1 MSGTSRRMS
10 LVGIQSSFQGP
21 SRDPIGSPI
30 RDAASVPAMQD
41 LPVRFAR
48 RRPPR
53 SIALIGSER
62 SGWSLCRRLVAGRG
76 FFVNR
81 LPSHNQLSR
90 AQGAALVGISMA
102 GRRRHSIQ
110 RRVAVNLFW
119 SIPCFFW
126 LRILFAF
133 ASVALARDGRLA
145 ATAMP
150 LHCGGAPAGH
160 FCHRSAGG
168 AFYVSASP
176 LSSFRHHLV
185 AFFLSGHSARKKER
199 TQGEALTRRWCIV
212 GRRGAPSSSLGF
224 SHPGRPKGTLPT
236 LRDVG
241 ASAGPAAGGGSLDP
255 DPHHV
260 KHSQRYFFGAAPGG
274 GENAKSAEDLDP
286 PRFRAPP
293 VMVGPRAAPGSRG
306 HWRSTTSRP

>member
-53 SIALIGSER
+53 SIALIGSDR

-76 FFVNR
+76 LFVNR

-102 GRRRHSIQ
+102 GRRRHSIH

-145 ATAMP
+145 AYRNAFA
-150 LHCGGAPAGH
+150 LRRG
-160 FCHRSAGG
+160 AGG
-168 AFYVSASP
+168 AFLPPVSGRRFLRLRVAPVKLPSP
-176 LSSFRHHLV
+176 PRC
-185 AFFLSGHSARKKER
+185 FFLSGHSAREKER
-199 TQGEALTRRWCIV
+199 THGEALTRRWCIV

>member
-1 MSGTSRRMS
+1 MAVS
-10 LVGIQSSFQGP
+10 
-21 SRDPIGSPI
+21 
-30 RDAASVPAMQD
+30 
-41 LPVRFAR
+41 
-48 RRPPR
+48 
-53 SIALIGSER
+53 
-62 SGWSLCRRLVAGRG
+62 
-76 FFVNR
+76 R
-81 LPSHNQLSR
+81 LPQCFCI
-90 AQGAALVGISMA
+90 AA
-102 GRRRHSIQ
+102 GRRRGNSATGQ
-110 RRVAVNLFW
+110 REALSTSPRR
-119 SIPCFFW
+119 PCQ
-126 LRILFAF
+126 
-133 ASVALARDGRLA
+133 ASVTTSLL
-145 ATAMP
+145 
-150 LHCGGAPAGH
+150 
-160 FCHRSAGG
+160 
-168 AFYVSASP
+168 
-176 LSSFRHHLV
+176 
-185 AFFLSGHSARKKER
+185 FFSGHSARKKER
-199 TQGEALTRRWCIV
+199 THGEALTRRWCIV